1 MDTLTIFLICA
12 GIVGLNLARLRFGF
26 PSSFSLLPFQ
36 AGVLFRRGRPVR
48 EVGPGRHRVFTGN
61 EKIIILDKRPT
72 TVSVENRAVALAD
85 GATAVY
91 GFSASAEVCEARKA
105 IYASATYSQLPAFVT
120 LCVARATLN
129 RCRTDQIRLGQA
141 ALAEEVSAECRARL
155 AEAGFELLS
164 FRFTQMNIAVPA
176 PQTGDAT
183 TPGASHS
190 NLQA

>member
-1 MDTLTIFLICA
+1 MGALTILFICA
-12 GIVGLNLARLRFGF
+12 GIIGLNLFRARFGF

-36 AGVLFRRGRPVR
+36 GGVFYRRGRPVR
-48 EVGPGRHRVFTGN
+48 EVGPGRHRVFVGN
-61 EKIIILDKRPT
+61 EKIVILDKRPT
-72 TVSVENRAVALAD
+72 PVSVENRAVALAD

-91 GFSASAEVCEARKA
+91 GFSASAEVRDVGKA
-105 IYASATYSQLPAFVT
+105 IYASTTYSQLPAFVT

-141 ALAEEVSAECRARL
+141 ALGEEVSAECRARL

-176 PQTGDAT
+176 PQANDAKAQK
-183 TPGASHS
+183 PSHS